1 MRRRMRALTFA
12 AAASLAAI
20 SLLGYAPPA
29 SAEPECLTSSSD
41 FDRDGTPDVA
51 VGIPGGS
58 GRDGAVEVRLSNEGE
73 PFTSRIDG
81 APGFGTAVTSLSS
94 YTDEGDDALCSQLV
108 VGSPD
113 ESLRT
118 GMQRSGVVYLYTWS
132 ATAKRFVP
140 RATIEAPGTEFE
152 DGSQSGARFGAALA
166 AEQRPAD
173 QIDPRPARLFV
184 GAPGM
189 DLGIGRDT
197 GQVTSFWVDADE
209 DPGVHD
215 VEFTRLG
222 EPLTDEPTPAA
233 ALGSS
238 LSIGGGKVAM
248 GMPGFPTQDKAG
260 AGAVLVD
267 DVNGGPD
274 RPLPLVLS
282 QASAGVPG
290 TAEAGDRFGTSVHLV
305 PARVSGAPTLLVGTP
320 GEDVGSTKDA
330 GSVTVARISL
340 TGRKTEGTVRTFD
353 QNSAG
358 MAGSVEAGDQL
369 GASVSS
375 VRYGSSVTHLV
386 GAPGEDVGKVRDAG
400 MVQTIGNGKGWTQSS
415 SGVPGT
421 AESGDRMGAALAG
434 SPATG
439 ATRPLIGI
447 PGEDASTGAVL
458 VGLPIGGG
466 SVTYLKGSGT
476 GDRFGFAVAP

>member
-1 MRRRMRALTFA
+1 MRRRMRALTA
-12 AAASLAAI
+12 ATAGLGLAAI
-20 SLLGYAPPA
+20 SLLGSAPPA
-29 SAEPECLTSSSD
+29 SAEPECLISSSD

-51 VGIPGGS
+51 VGVPGGS
-58 GRDGAVEVRLSNEGE
+58 LRKGAVQVRLSNEGQ
-73 PFTSRIDG
+73 PITTTIPG
-81 APGFGTAVTSLSS
+81 ASGFGTAITSLSS
-94 YTDEGDDALCSQLV
+94 YTDEGDDELCSQLV

-118 GMQRSGVVYLYTWS
+118 DLQRSGVVYLYTWNA
-132 ATAKRFVP
+132 ATKRFAL
-140 RATIEAPGTEFE
+140 RATVAPQGRDGE
-152 DGSQSGARFGAALA
+152 DASQSGARFGAALA

-173 QIDPRPARLFV
+173 QIDPRPERLFV

-189 DLGIGRDT
+189 DVNDGRDT

-209 DPGVHD
+209 DPAVHD
-215 VEFTRLG
+215 TEITQLG
-222 EPLTDEPTPAA
+222 EPLTDAPTPGA

-248 GMPGFPTQDKAG
+248 GMPGFPTQDKTG

-267 DVNGGPD
+267 DVDTDPDGPI
-274 RPLPLVLS
+274 PLLLS
-282 QASAGVPG
+282 QASRGVPG
-290 TAEAGDRFGTSVHLV
+290 TAEKEDRFGTSVHLV
-305 PARVSGAPTLLVGTP
+305 PDPAGDRPTLLVGSP
-320 GEDVGSTKDA
+320 GEDVGKVADA
-330 GSVTVARISL
+330 GSVTVARISSALEL
-340 TGRKTEGTVRTFD
+340 TGTVRTLD

-375 VRYGSSVTHLV
+375 VPYGSSVAHLV

-421 AESGDRMGAALAG
+421 AESGDRMGASLAG

-439 ATRPLIGI
+439 ATKPLIGI
-447 PGEDASTGAVL
+447 PGEDSSTGAVL

-466 SVTYLKGSGT
+466 SVSYLKGSRI
-476 GDRFGFAVAP
+476 GDRYGFAVAP